1 MEPNPSDMSENETPS
16 STNPAPEACPPGDAP
31 TDLQTQLAAA
41 QDRYLR
47 LAADFDNFKK
57 RAARDRDDARRLGF
71 ESVLGKLLPVLDNFD
86 MAMVAATQPNTSLET
101 LRVGVNMIHS
111 QFRNFLSEVGV
122 KELTPVGQPFDPG
135 LHDAVSVQASTDIP
149 EGHVIQ
155 QTRKGYQLG
164 DRLLRPAS
172 VIVSGQPTGSE
183 SSAS

>member
-1 MEPNPSDMSENETPS
+1 MEPDPCDMSENETSS
-16 STNPAPEACPPGDAP
+16 STNPSPEPAATVDPA
-31 TDLQTQLAAA
+31 TELQTQLAAA

-57 RAARDRDDARRLGF
+57 RATRDRDEARRLGS
-71 ESVLGKLLPVLDNFD
+71 ESILGKLLPVLDNFD
-86 MAMVAATQPNTSLET
+86 MAMVAASQPNTSLET

-122 KELTPVGQPFDPG
+122 KELTPVGHPFDPG
-135 LHDAVSVQASTDIP
+135 LHDAVSVQASSEVP

-164 DRLLRPAS
+164 DRLIRPAS
-172 VIVSGQPTGSE
+172 VIVSGQPP
-183 SSAS
+183 ASDSPAS